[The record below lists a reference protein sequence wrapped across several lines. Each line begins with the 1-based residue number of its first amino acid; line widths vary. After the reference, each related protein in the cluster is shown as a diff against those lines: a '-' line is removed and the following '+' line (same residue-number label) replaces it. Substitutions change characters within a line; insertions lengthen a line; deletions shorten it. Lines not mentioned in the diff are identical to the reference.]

1 LKKSNHH
8 QSLLSNYL
16 LSTTI
21 NQIRIIIRFR
31 LRIIEQPIDKK
42 YMINNN
48 RDVSDVCIPKL
59 NKGEM
64 EEIIR
69 NIIEDTKIGEIIQYR
84 EKIWK
89 YDQTKK
95 RVIMRIAWNQEH
107 AQYKDIKERLQTG
120 KNVKIVKYPEIIHLF
135 ILQ

>member
-1 LKKSNHH
+1 
-8 QSLLSNYL
+8 
-16 LSTTI
+16 
-21 NQIRIIIRFR
+21 
-31 LRIIEQPIDKK
+31 
-42 YMINNN
+42 MINNS
-48 RDVSDVCIPKL
+48 RDISDVCIPKL

-69 NIIEDTKIGEIIQYR
+69 NIIKDTNIGEIIQYR
-84 EKIWK
+84 EKVWK
-89 YDQTKK
+89 YDETKK

-107 AQYKDIKERLQTG
+107 AQYKDVKERLQNG